1 MMDCKCQE
9 GFKVSLFVSHLL
21 VLFCP
26 VFYFTV
32 SIKPT
37 ASSNYN
43 TVIVLG
49 LASAAKR
56 QKTQRTKGGNEQRL
70 VKESLQK
77 KNHPQVLLN
86 GRCPMN
92 GGKSCKGE
100 SRNKRKCENTKPLHP
115 LFWIIP
121 LRELDFQLS
130 FFALLLT
137 ILFLRNTNVRLSCF
151 FFLIYIYCEK
161 NKNLRMKRPLT
172 KPERKKEKEKEVIMT
187 APQEA
192 IVILRTNSLFF
203 CVGVFKE

>member
-49 LASAAKR
+49 LTSAAKR

-70 VKESLQK
+70 VKGSLQK

-86 GRCPMN
+86 GRCPIN
-92 GGKSCKGE
+92 GGKSW
-100 SRNKRKCENTKPLHP
+100 KCENTKPLHS

-137 ILFLRNTNVRLSCF
+137 ILFLRNTNVILSCF
-151 FFLIYIYCEK
+151 FFFNVYI
-161 NKNLRMKRPLT
+161 L
-172 KPERKKEKEKEVIMT
+172 RKKQELEDEET
-187 APQEA
+187 ADETRAEEREGEESDNDSSSGSDCDFENEQF
-192 IVILRTNSLFF
+192 VFLCG
-203 CVGVFKE
+203 CV

>member
-37 ASSNYN
+37 ASSNN
-43 TVIVLG
+43 HTVIVLG
-49 LASAAKR
+49 LTCAAKR

-70 VKESLQK
+70 VKGSLQK

-92 GGKSCKGE
+92 GGKSWKGE
-100 SRNKRKCENTKPLHP
+100 SRNKRKCENTKPLHS

-137 ILFLRNTNVRLSCF
+137 ILFLRNTNVILSWF
-151 FFLIYIYCEK
+151 FF
-161 NKNLRMKRPLT
+161 
-172 KPERKKEKEKEVIMT
+172 
-187 APQEA
+187 
-192 IVILRTNSLFF
+192 
-203 CVGVFKE
+203 

>member
-1 MMDCKCQE
+1 
-9 GFKVSLFVSHLL
+9 
-21 VLFCP
+21 
-26 VFYFTV
+26 
-32 SIKPT
+32 
-37 ASSNYN
+37 
-43 TVIVLG
+43 
-49 LASAAKR
+49 
-56 QKTQRTKGGNEQRL
+56 
-70 VKESLQK
+70 
-77 KNHPQVLLN
+77 
-86 GRCPMN
+86 MN

-130 FFALLLT
+130 FFALILT
-137 ILFLRNTNVRLSCF
+137 ILFLRNTNVRLSCC

-161 NKNLRMKRPLT
+161 NKNLRMKGPLT